1 MVTKK
6 KLSKVRDVS
15 RHRDVKTVGLC
26 GECSRVVPVLAF
38 HTLTVHGG
46 QPTLGVCE
54 FVTNRRVLLSEKGC
68 DKFVR
73 RYGL

>member
-1 MVTKK
+1 MVTRK
-6 KLSKVRDVS
+6 KLPKVRDVS

-54 FVTNRRVLLSEKGC
+54 FVSNRCVLLSERGC
-68 DKFVR
+68 DKFVKKDD
-73 RYGL
+73 L

>member
-1 MVTKK
+1 MVRK
-6 KLSKVRDVS
+6 KLPKVRDVS

-26 GECSRVVPVLAF
+26 GECSRVVPVTAF
-38 HTLTVHGG
+38 HTLTVQGG
-46 QPTLGVCE
+46 QPTLGMCS

-73 RYGL
+73 R

>member
-1 MVTKK
+1 MVTRK
-6 KLSKVRDVS
+6 KLPKVRDVS

-26 GECSRVVPVLAF
+26 GECSRVVPVLTF

-54 FVTNRRVLLSEKGC
+54 FVSNRCVLFSERGC
-68 DKFVR
+68 DKFVKKDD
-73 RYGL
+73 L

>member
-1 MVTKK
+1 MVVRK
-6 KLSKVRDVS
+6 KLSKVRDAS

-46 QPTLGVCE
+46 MPTLGVCE
-54 FVTNRRVLLSEKGC
+54 FVTNRRVLLSERGC

-73 RYGL
+73 RNGL